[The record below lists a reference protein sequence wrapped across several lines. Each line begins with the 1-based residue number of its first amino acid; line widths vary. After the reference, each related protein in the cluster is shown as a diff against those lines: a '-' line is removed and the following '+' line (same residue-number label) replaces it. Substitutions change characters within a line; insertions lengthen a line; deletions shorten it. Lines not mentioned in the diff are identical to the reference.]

1 MLVLALAP
9 VSGGHVAEQAA
20 KTAILVLL
28 LFVGFRLTGK
38 RELAQFTV
46 YDLAMIMAL
55 SNAVQ
60 NAMTGGL
67 GNLPIGLVTSS
78 TVVIVA
84 WLLSRVL
91 ARRPG
96 LERRVLGTPT
106 LLVSHGQPLRGPM
119 QRARVSPEQLEE
131 ACRERGVES
140 PGDCDLVVLEID
152 GSMSVVPRD
161 QVDGTEPPDPS
172 RPASGRRRARRR
184 PAP

>member
-1 MLVLALAP
+1 LGLVLALAP
-9 VSGGHVAEQAA
+9 LSGERLAEQAA
-20 KTAILVLL
+20 KTAILVVLL
-28 LFVGFRLTGK
+28 LVGFRLTGK

-78 TVVIVA
+78 TVVLVA
-84 WLLSRVL
+84 WALSRVL

-106 LLVSHGQPLRGPM
+106 LLVSNGQPLRGPM
-119 QRARVSPEQLEE
+119 QRARVSPEELEE

-161 QVDGTEPPDPS
+161 QVDHGDGPGPGGPRSDP
-172 RPASGRRRARRR
+172 AQ
-184 PAP
+184 